1 MSVLSRPVA
10 LITGGSSGIGLE
22 LAKQFAYHGY
32 DLILVARDMRKLL
45 DAEALLLRDNPA
57 TDIRI
62 ISEDLTLPDGADR
75 VYAGA
80 MQTGWRVDVLVNNA
94 GQGVYGDF
102 TTQTDLQAEMEMI
115 QLNIVSVVRLT
126 KLFARDMVAR
136 GHGKILMTA
145 SMVALAGAPYLTV
158 YAATK
163 AFIYSFAEGLR
174 DEVKDKG
181 VVVTALL
188 PGATDTNFFRRAKM
202 QNTRV
207 ANSNLADPAD
217 VARAGF
223 NALMNDSDHVVAPS
237 FKTKVGA
244 AITKFMPAETATKL
258 SRVQ

>member
-1 MSVLSRPVA
+1 MSVLKRPVA

-32 DLILVARDMRKLL
+32 DLILVARDATKLAG
-45 DAEALLLRDNPA
+45 AEQMIRRDNPA
-57 TDIRI
+57 TDVKT
-62 ISEDLTLPDGADR
+62 ISEDLCLSDGADR

-80 MQTGWRVDVLVNNA
+80 MQTGWRIDVLVNNA

-102 TTQTDLQAEMEMI
+102 TTGTDLSAEIDMI
-115 QLNIVSVVRLT
+115 QVNIVSVVRLT
-126 KLFARDMVAR
+126 KLFARDMVER
-136 GHGKILMTA
+136 GQGKILMTA
-145 SMVALAGAPYLTV
+145 SIAGLAGAPYLTV

-163 AFIYSFAEGLR
+163 AFIHSFAAGLR
-174 DEVKDKG
+174 DELKDKG

-202 QNTRV
+202 QNTKV

-217 VARAGF
+217 VARAGYE
-223 NALMNDSDHVVAPS
+223 ALMNNDDHVVSP

-244 AITKFMPAETATKL
+244 ALTKLIPVGAATKL
-258 SRVQ
+258 ARVE